1 MEGRP
6 ASCRQP
12 ASHGNYN
19 STYAVAHPRVAENGH
34 PVPPR
39 ATAFAGD
46 GTGSRRDYTSIGEEA
61 EKRIIAAAAE
71 QGFILTGFA
80 PLRALPERREFF
92 DQWIGEGR
100 AAEMAWLAREP
111 ERRIDPR
118 VIDARLR
125 SVVSLA
131 FPYTP
136 PRPRELDWRA
146 ELRGRIAAYAIGPDY
161 HEIVLA
167 KARVV
172 AEAMTVAIPGASGRV
187 YVDTGPVFER
197 EWAMEAR
204 LGLDRAQHQHPQSLQ
219 RIVFFPGGN
228 PDGCGIR
235 GERRALSGT
244 LRNVPRCLDLC
255 PTGALTEGYRLEPR
269 LCISYL
275 TIEHRGAIPLAMRA
289 QIGNWIFGCDVC
301 QEVCPWN
308 DDHTRA
314 APTIEELTPSLAELM
329 ALDDDGFRQ
338 RFARSAIKR
347 TKRRGLLRN
356 AAMVLGNSGN
366 PAAVPILARTLR
378 ARPKRWCD
386 RMRRG
391 RSDKSAVRPR
401 GGRSNRR
408 AYASRTRRCTKK
420 SRRQLRTLSLERRR
434 AMNNT

>member
-1 MEGRP
+1 LVR
-6 ASCRQP
+6 
-12 ASHGNYN
+12 
-19 STYAVAHPRVAENGH
+19 
-34 PVPPR
+34 
-39 ATAFAGD
+39 
-46 GTGSRRDYTSIGEEA
+46 EA

-118 VIDARLR
+118 VIDGRLR

-161 HEIVLA
+161 HDIVLA

-172 AEAMTVAIPGASGRV
+172 AEALTVAMPGAIGRV

-204 LGLDRAQHQHPQSLQ
+204 LGWIGRNTNILNRYNGSY
-219 RIVFFPGGN
+219 FFLAEILTDAEFEASGEPYREH
-228 PDGCGIR
+228 CGTCR
-235 GERRALSGT
+235 
-244 LRNVPRCLDLC
+244 RCLDLC
-255 PTGALTEGYRLEPR
+255 PTGALAEGYRLEPR

-314 APTIEELTPSLAELM
+314 APTNEELTPSLAELM
-329 ALDDDGFRQ
+329 ELDDDGFRQ

-356 AAMVLGNSGN
+356 AAVVLGNSGN
-366 PAAVPILARTLR
+366 PAAIPILTRTL
-378 ARPKRWCD
+378 ASEVEALV
-386 RMRRG
+386 
-391 RSDKSAVRPR
+391 RSHAAWALGQI
-401 GGRSNRR
+401 GGAAARR
-408 AYASRTRRCTKK
+408 ALEAAR
-420 SRRQLRTLSLERRR
+420 LREPDAAVLEEIET
-434 AMNNT
+434 AITHAFA